1 MVVLSIAYY
10 RIRSCNKISSEFI
23 YLSMLTRKKLLLLLV
38 LICCLA
44 NTVLAQRTDI
54 WIVRHGEKDKSDP
67 ENSNPALSAE
77 GRIRAEELAVHLKE
91 VKFNIAFSTP
101 FKRTHQILEP
111 LVKKNKIDIK
121 DYRNIEVLA
130 NDIIKDYIG
139 KTIVIAG
146 HSNTILE
153 IIEAFG
159 LKRPIEVVT
168 EKDYSYLFHVI
179 IDGDQRKVEMDSYGE
194 NSG

>member
-1 MVVLSIAYY
+1 
-10 RIRSCNKISSEFI
+10 
-23 YLSMLTRKKLLLLLV
+23 MLTRKKLLLLLI

-44 NTVLAQRTDI
+44 NGVLAQRMDI

-67 ENSNPALSAE
+67 EDSNPALSAE
-77 GRIRAEELAVHLKE
+77 GRTRAEDLAVHLKGI
-91 VKFNIAFSTP
+91 KFNVAFSTP

-121 DYRNIEVLA
+121 DYRNTAVLA
-130 NDIIKDYIG
+130 DDILKNYIG
-139 KTIVIAG
+139 KTIIIAG

-159 LKRPIEVVT
+159 LKRPIERVT
-168 EKDYSYLFHVI
+168 EEDYNYLFHI
-179 IDGDQRKVEMDSYGE
+179 ILNGDQRKVEIDKYGE
-194 NSG
+194 KSG